1 MKRVRIVALAAVTLG
16 AAVIAGTKFQ
26 QAQQEQ
32 GPEVAA
38 ELNRASVVP
47 VDGDMA
53 EQTGGDARPQT
64 GTAAPSLIGDG
75 YTTAP
80 AVTATAPQ
88 PLPQE
93 PSVQIARADDA
104 VAPESGAV
112 PPPANTVLTDA
123 LNAQQ
128 DPLPGAQPSMEGQ
141 EPLAQ
146 TTETAPLDPELEAQL
161 AACAV
166 WLVVT
171 PSAGAMLETSVYAPC
186 DGGAHV
192 IFSHSGLS
200 FDATLGADG
209 QYLAQIPALTE
220 EASVSI
226 AFEDGRVEHD
236 RTTVTDL
243 ANVERVVLQWR
254 QPAELQ
260 LNAYE
265 FGASYGSA
273 GHVHAGAPRTAG
285 VSDQGFVTVLG
296 DPQIPEGQ
304 LAQVYSYPRGVSPQT
319 GTVAI
324 EIEVPVTEASCGRE
338 VTARTIEVHGTRSAQ
353 IRNMQLDM
361 PDCDGAGGFVVLP
374 GVLPD
379 LQIAQTDQAS
389 N

>member
-1 MKRVRIVALAAVTLG
+1 MNRVRIVALAAVTLG
-16 AAVIAGTKFQ
+16 AVVTAGTKFQ
-26 QAQQEQ
+26 QAQQDQ
-32 GPEVAA
+32 GSEAAA

-47 VDGDMA
+47 VDGERNTPPAGQQRADA
-53 EQTGGDARPQT
+53 TGGSV
-64 GTAAPSLIGDG
+64 PSLIGDT
-75 YTTAP
+75 YTATP
-80 AVTATAPQ
+80 PVTASDTAPQ
-88 PLPQE
+88 DSMTDD
-93 PSVQIARADDA
+93 SVRIARADEA
-104 VAPESGAV
+104 VAPGAT
-112 PPPANTVLTDA
+112 PGTGRSDTPLTDA
-123 LNAQQ
+123 LNAQH
-128 DPLPGAQPSMEGQ
+128 DTRPAEQPSPAMQAPE
-141 EPLAQ
+141 A
-146 TTETAPLDPELEAQL
+146 APLDPELEAEL

-192 IFSHSGLS
+192 ILSHSGLS
-200 FDATLGADG
+200 FDATLGEDG

-226 AFEDGRVEHD
+226 AFQDGRVEHD
-236 RTTVTDL
+236 RTEVPDL
-243 ANVERVVLQWR
+243 ADVERVVLQWD

-265 FGASYGSA
+265 FGARYGSA

-285 VSDQGFVTVLG
+285 VSNQGFVTVLG
-296 DPQIPEGQ
+296 DPQIPGGQ
-304 LAQVYSYPRGVSPQT
+304 LAQVYSYPRGETPQT
-319 GTVAI
+319 GTVTL
-324 EIEVPVTEASCGRE
+324 EIEVPVTDASCGQSIS
-338 VTARTIEVHGTRSAQ
+338 ARTIEVHGTRSAQ

-379 LQIAQTDQAS
+379 LQIAQTDQQS